1 MRFAGSGVAPTV
13 PGFASNDLAG
23 SSEADRSLSLV
34 RRESLSLPPAC
45 RLRRLPR
52 GCASELQF
60 AQSNRWAFNMALHN
74 NSLERTRS
82 SGALQAPI
90 SFWAFRSPPL
100 LAAQL

>member
-1 MRFAGSGVAPTV
+1 MRFAGPDVAAKV
-13 PGFASNDLAG
+13 PGFASPDLAD
-23 SSEADRSLSLV
+23 SSQAARSLSMV
-34 RRESLSLPPAC
+34 GHESLSLPPAW

-52 GCASELQF
+52 RCASELQF
-60 AQSNRWAFNMALHN
+60 AHSNRWAFNMALHN